1 MVRKIFCNILTP
13 ERIVYEGEIE
23 HVVVQGQ
30 NGKLGFLF
38 NHCPLISRLGV
49 GAVKLGS
56 TTDIKYIWIENGI
69 LEIKDNKMIILAE
82 SAYKK
87 DELNEDSLKK
97 ELAILKE
104 KIKNLEPCS
113 HEKPGLQIEQKN
125 LIEKIDFI

>member
-1 MVRKIFCNILTP
+1 MVRKIFCSILTP

-56 TTDIKYIWIENGI
+56 TTNVEYIWIENGI
-69 LEIKDNKMIILAE
+69 LEINLVIVLIRKCIL
-82 SAYKK
+82 
-87 DELNEDSLKK
+87 
-97 ELAILKE
+97 
-104 KIKNLEPCS
+104 
-113 HEKPGLQIEQKN
+113 
-125 LIEKIDFI
+125 